1 VLVLVVEEDGLEDV
15 VFVRLGLVKL
25 VLKSGAVETH
35 FLRV

>member
-25 VLKSGAVETH
+25 VLEGGAVETH

>member
-15 VFVRLGLVKL
+15 VFVRLGLVEL
-25 VLKSGAVETH
+25 VLESRTVETH